1 MLESHKPD
9 PRDLLFTLI
18 HYSITFE
25 YFNSYTKFKCMY
37 VLSTSTAKTF
47 FFYLL
52 LIFNIVF
59 NNAINSYYFRSK
71 GMNYGLD
78 VQ

>member
-1 MLESHKPD
+1 
-9 PRDLLFTLI
+9 
-18 HYSITFE
+18 
-25 YFNSYTKFKCMY
+25 MY